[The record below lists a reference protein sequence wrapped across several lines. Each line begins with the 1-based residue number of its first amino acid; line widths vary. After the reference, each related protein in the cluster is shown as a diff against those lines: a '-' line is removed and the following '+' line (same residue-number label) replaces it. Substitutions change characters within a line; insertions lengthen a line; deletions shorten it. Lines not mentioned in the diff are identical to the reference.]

1 MRRPGEVALEYAAQG
16 WPVFPCH
23 SVHGAACSC
32 RRADCGSPGKH
43 PRVGTGLK
51 AATTDMETIGRWWQ
65 RWPSA
70 NVGVRT
76 GTPSGLVVLDV
87 DPGHGGARS
96 LDALVRRHGS
106 LPAGPVVRTGSGGLH
121 FYFAHPGHTVRNSAG
136 LIGPGLDVRGDDGY
150 IIAPP
155 SRHRSGRAYT
165 WQVSPGELP
174 ELPDWFTEALRP
186 VQRPRPD
193 FHEPL
198 RVDAAISA
206 WARAALDDEACR
218 VRSAPEGTRNS
229 TLNRAAFCLGQIV
242 GADILD
248 AETVEEVLVASG
260 AAAGLGERESTLT
273 VRSGLRAGMA
283 HPRTPSRSSG
293 PDVAAATPSPVPA
306 DLALDAPDLP

>member
-1 MRRPGEVALEYAAQG
+1 
-16 WPVFPCH
+16 
-23 SVHGAACSC
+23 
-32 RRADCGSPGKH
+32 
-43 PRVGTGLK
+43 
-51 AATTDMETIGRWWQ
+51 METIGRWWQ

-76 GTPSGLVVLDV
+76 GTSSGLVVLDV

-121 FYFAHPGHTVRNSAG
+121 FYFAHPGNMVRNSAG
-136 LIGPGLDVRGDDGY
+136 LIGPGLDVRGDGGY

-155 SRHRSGRAYT
+155 SRHRSGRVYT
-165 WQVSPGELP
+165 WQVPPGALP
-174 ELPDWFTEALRP
+174 ELPDWFAEALRP
-186 VQRPRPD
+186 VERPRPD
-193 FHEPL
+193 VHEPL
-198 RVDAAISA
+198 RIDAAISA

-218 VRSAPEGTRNS
+218 VRSAPEGTRNA

-248 AETVEEVLVASG
+248 AETVEGVLVASG

-283 HPRTPSRSSG
+283 HPRAPSRAIGSAVTG
-293 PDVAAATPSPVPA
+293 PGAEPVTS
-306 DLALDAPDLP
+306 DLAVDTAGLL